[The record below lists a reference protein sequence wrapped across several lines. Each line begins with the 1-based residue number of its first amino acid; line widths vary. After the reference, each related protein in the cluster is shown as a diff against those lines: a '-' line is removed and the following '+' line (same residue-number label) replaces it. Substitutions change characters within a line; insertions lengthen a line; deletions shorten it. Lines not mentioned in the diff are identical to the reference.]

1 MPVIKVCYDI
11 ECVESFNYAKDIALY
26 EILDDVTL
34 RSYLEEESKEQKKVL
49 RMSALDQLV
58 NKDLLINMLIVYA

>member
-49 RMSALDQLV
+49 RMSALD
-58 NKDLLINMLIVYA
+58 